1 MTTPKMIITA
11 RRPALLAGHDN
22 ELDVLVRVQAPDA
35 PADLPKRNPLHLALV
50 IDRSGSMSGQPL
62 DEAKRCAEFVLDGLQ
77 STDRLSVVV
86 YDDHVRTLV
95 PTTLLHDKESAR
107 RAIREIDSGGSTDL
121 HGGWFQGAETLAPHT
136 KESVTSRVILLS
148 DGCANHGLTDHDP
161 IFAQCAEFA
170 RAGVSTSTYGL
181 GHGFNEELMIGM
193 ARHGQ
198 GSSYYGQTADDLM
211 DPFRE
216 EFELLNALCARRLR
230 LEIAPAAGVKA
241 KMLNDYVADGENAW
255 LLPNLAFA
263 GEAWAVVR
271 LRVPSALLAPSP
283 TLVGEGGGEG
293 LLSLSSFSLRYTTL
307 DGEPRAI
314 QPMSLA
320 LPALPASAFG
330 AIAEDELVAR
340 RADELEAAYLQTRAR
355 TAARRG
361 DWEGVERSLRRAERI
376 AANNPWVAE
385 SLKELR
391 ELAARKDEVMFSKES
406 AFTARRMSTRL
417 ASRVELPS
425 LHEELPAASY
435 LRRKTSQGKGDRK
448 PPQA

>member
-1 MTTPKMIITA
+1 MIITA

-35 PADLPKRNPLHLALV
+35 PAELPKRNPLHLALV

-77 STDRLSVVV
+77 ATDRLSLVV
-86 YDDHVRTLV
+86 YDNQVQTLV
-95 PTTLLHDKESAR
+95 PTMLLHDKEFAR
-107 RAIREIDSGGSTDL
+107 RAIRAIDSGGSTDL

-136 KESVTSRVILLS
+136 KENITSRVILLS
-148 DGCANHGLTDHDP
+148 DGCANHGLLDHDQ
-161 IFAQCAEFA
+161 IHAQCAEFA

-241 KMLNDYVADGENAW
+241 KMLNDYVADGDNAW
-255 LLPNLAFA
+255 LLPNLAFG
-263 GEAWAVVR
+263 GEAWAVIR
-271 LRVPSALLAPSP
+271 LRVPSPVAAGDAEAAALALC
-283 TLVGEGGGEG
+283 
-293 LLSLSSFSLRYTTL
+293 SFSLRYTTL

-320 LPALPASAFG
+320 LPVLPASAFG

-340 RADELEAAYLQTRAR
+340 RTDELEAAYLQTKARA
-355 TAARRG
+355 AARRG
-361 DWEGVERSLRRAERI
+361 DWAGVARSLKRAERI

-385 SLKELR
+385 SLNELR
-391 ELAARKDEVMFSKES
+391 ELAARKDEVMFAKES
-406 AFTARRMSTRL
+406 AFSARAMSTRL
-417 ASRVELPS
+417 AARDEMGSAYDA
-425 LHEELPAASY
+425 PASAAY
-435 LRRKTSQGKGDRK
+435 LRRKGSQGKAERK
-448 PPQA
+448 PPEA

>member
-1 MTTPKMIITA
+1 MTAPTLIITP

-35 PADLPKRNPLHLALV
+35 PAELPNRNPLHLALV

-77 STDRLSVVV
+77 PTDQLSLVV
-86 YDDHVRTLV
+86 YDSDVETLV
-95 PTTLLHDKESAR
+95 PAMALGDKELLR
-107 RAIREIDSGGSTDL
+107 RAIRRIESRGMTNL
-121 HGGWFQGAETLAPHT
+121 HGGWLQGAGTLAPHT
-136 KESVTSRVILLS
+136 SDNVTSRVILLS
-148 DGCANHGLTDHDP
+148 DGCANEGLTDHDP
-161 IFAQCAEFA
+161 IWAQCADLA

-193 ARHGQ
+193 AKHGH

-230 LEIAPAAGVKA
+230 LEIEPAPGVKA
-241 KMLNDYVADGENAW
+241 KLLNDYVADGQNAW

-271 LRVPSALLAPSP
+271 LRVPSPAAA
-283 TLVGEGGGEG
+283 TEGQGEG
-293 LLSLSSFSLRYTTL
+293 LLSLCSFSVRYTTL

-314 QPMSLA
+314 QPFALA
-320 LPALPASAFG
+320 LPALPASAFH

-340 RADELEAAYLQTRAR
+340 RAGELEAAYLQTKAR
-355 TAARRG
+355 TAARNG
-361 DWEGVERSLRRAERI
+361 DWTGVESALRKAEQA

-385 SLKELR
+385 SVKELR
-391 ELAARKDEVMFSKES
+391 ALAAQKDEVMFSKES
-406 AFTARRMSTRL
+406 AFASRRMSTRL
-417 ASRVELPS
+417 ADRNESWSVEA
-425 LHEELPAASY
+425 PAAASF
-435 LRRKTSQGKGDRK
+435 LRRKTNQGKADPKQPRS
-448 PPQA
+448 

>member
-1 MTTPKMIITA
+1 MTTPAMIITA

-35 PADLPKRNPLHLALV
+35 PAELPKRNPLHLALV

-77 STDRLSVVV
+77 ATDRLSLVV
-86 YDDHVRTLV
+86 YDNQVQTLV
-95 PTTLLHDKESAR
+95 PTMLLHDKEFAR
-107 RAIREIDSGGSTDL
+107 RAIRAIDSGGSTDL

-136 KESVTSRVILLS
+136 KENITSRVILLS
-148 DGCANHGLTDHDP
+148 DGCANHGLLDHDQ
-161 IFAQCAEFA
+161 IHAQCAEFA

-241 KMLNDYVADGENAW
+241 KMLNDYVADGANAW
-255 LLPNLAFA
+255 LLPNLAFG
-263 GEAWAVVR
+263 GEAWAVIR
-271 LRVPSALLAPSP
+271 LRVPSPVAA
-283 TLVGEGGGEG
+283 GDAEAAA
-293 LLSLSSFSLRYTTL
+293 LSLCLFSLRYTTL

-320 LPALPASAFG
+320 LPVLPASAFG
-330 AIAEDELVAR
+330 AITEDELVAR
-340 RADELEAAYLQTRAR
+340 RTDELEAAYLQTKARA
-355 TAARRG
+355 AARRG
-361 DWEGVERSLRRAERI
+361 DWAGVARSLKRAERI

-385 SLKELR
+385 SLNELR
-391 ELAARKDEVMFSKES
+391 ELAARKDEVMFAKES
-406 AFTARRMSTRL
+406 AFSARAMSTRL
-417 ASRVELPS
+417 AGRDEMGSAYDA
-425 LHEELPAASY
+425 PASAAY
-435 LRRKTSQGKGDRK
+435 LRRKGSQGKAERK

>member
-1 MTTPKMIITA
+1 MTAPTLIITA

-35 PADLPKRNPLHLALV
+35 PAELPARNPLHLSLV

-62 DEAKRCAEFVLDGLQ
+62 EEAKRCAEFVLDGLQ
-77 STDRLSVVV
+77 ATDQMSLVV
-86 YDDHVRTLV
+86 YDSDVETLV
-95 PTTLLHDKESAR
+95 PAMPLGDRETLR
-107 RAIREIDSGGSTDL
+107 RAIRRIASRGMTNL
-121 HGGWFQGAETLAPHT
+121 HGGWLQGAGTLAPHT
-136 KESVTSRVILLS
+136 RDNVTSRVILLS
-148 DGCANHGLTDHDP
+148 DGCANEGLTEPDQ
-161 IFAQCAEFA
+161 IYVQCADLA

-181 GHGFNEELMIGM
+181 GRSFNEELMIGM

-230 LEIAPAAGVKA
+230 LELAPATGVKA
-241 KMLNDYVADGENAW
+241 KMLNDYVADGDDAW
-255 LLPNLAFA
+255 LLPNLAFG

-271 LRVPSALLAPSP
+271 LRVPSQ
-283 TLVGEGGGEG
+283 
-293 LLSLSSFSLRYTTL
+293 LLSDAGPDVALALCSFSLRYATL

-320 LPALPASAFG
+320 LPALPGSAFG

-340 RADELEAAYLQTRAR
+340 RSDELEAAYLQTKAR
-355 TAARRG
+355 SAALRG
-361 DWEGVERSLRRAERI
+361 DWDAVARSLKRAERI

-385 SLKELR
+385 ALNELR
-391 ELAARKDEVMFSKES
+391 ELAARKDEVMFAKES
-406 AFTARRMSTRL
+406 AFSSRKMNSRL
-417 ASRVELPS
+417 ALRDEVQTPYGA
-425 LHEELPAASY
+425 PAPASY
-435 LRRKTSQGKGDRK
+435 LRRKSSQGKAERK
-448 PPQA
+448 TPEA